1 MPKKKIKYG
10 EREIIVEG
18 KYIRALHVIKNEKKK
33 KKKKKIGMLSQ
44 GCFKPLRVKC
54 QD

>member
-10 EREIIVEG
+10 ETEIIVEG

-33 KKKKKIGMLSQ
+33 EKK
-44 GCFKPLRVKC
+44 RR
-54 QD
+54 